1 MNVTSNGRSRHSFHR
16 RRSSYNSKNNKN
28 NSNSSGNKVKVLS
41 GVTACL
47 SGLDSDHK
55 TELHAIIAHLGGEH
69 SGVLDPAVV
78 THLVIDDTEGSVKY
92 GWVQQILADDE
103 RDDDDMTRRWAKSLK
118 IVTSAWIEACANE
131 GRHVDENLYRLKLGD
146 QHHENNHHNN
156 GDHHFATIND
166 NNNKN
171 NKTSAAD
178 DYYNAD
184 NDDGVNDGAYNA
196 QNKLKKSRSLPSEID
211 KNATLEEACDWFI
224 RQQQQNDPYG
234 VQQEQIFSMH
244 SFLLVGFHMDSNNA
258 TAPNTTTTATATSN
272 KNDNTINNIEGG
284 GGGTTKSNNSNNNI
298 DKHKRLH
305 AKLSTLVRNAGGVIY
320 WEPNELT
327 TIVLINDDVDNIE
340 YCDDFNQQ
348 QQQLHH
354 RHQERTHM
362 FQEARVYCQY
372 HPRGPIAVTPRWIL
386 ACLHHGMVIDFPSSF
401 PSPPP
406 IPIPMLPGPSKKRK
420 SVMTVDDN
428 NTNRK
433 SKVAL
438 PNDKSSSKMKYKQS
452 TMFQG
457 DIFVVIRPQ
466 QLPSSLSSG
475 TCLEYTQE
483 EMENTITNAG
493 GLILSKRI
501 LEAIKK
507 DLARKRQQQQQQQQA
522 SHRRRR
528 KTHNDNNNESESIE
542 NSNDKRRY
550 FVVSSGGHSNLH
562 HSKYHPLLGELTKSL
577 QQSLLPTN
585 GADKTDLSSMIEP
598 VSPIWI
604 TSCIQEG
611 YVYNPTQ
618 YPTLF
623 QPQSYHLRLFPK
635 ETKFLVSVTGFV
647 DASRY
652 GIIWMLRSLG
662 AEYTDNLKA
671 KNTHLICCTSVN
683 DENNNHNVVFGGAK
697 YVKAQEWGLHVVT
710 LDWLYHCMRYG
721 YEEGCEDKFLATRFE
736 DKMRNN
742 KKEERNSRD
751 LTVRYSLDTTT
762 LAKEEAPSEKVALRT
777 STTKLEPK
785 SEEGGEDDTDVANFD
800 VDYDD
805 DETTCLPPQMST
817 SIKKEEMKSS
827 DVPVRS
833 WATNDSNENVRA
845 DPVALKEDVIQ
856 TTTSRNSD
864 DDYDAKTTY
873 PSPHRGKRER
883 KGPQASPVNNDST
896 KRFKSAL
903 QTLQSTPTVGT
914 TTSSLSSRRR
924 RGKRDR
930 TPLSQSQLSQQSEE
944 SEGYSPEVETQFT
957 IRIDADIGKGKQGG
971 FYDDNVPLSQENEA
985 LDNGESQ
992 VVWLPFMRR

>member
-1 MNVTSNGRSRHSFHR
+1 MNVTSNGRSRHSLHR
-16 RRSSYNSKNNKN
+16 RRSSYNNGKNKN
-28 NSNSSGNKVKVLS
+28 NNYNNNSSGKVKVLS

-55 TELHAIIAHLGGEH
+55 AELHAIIAHLGGEH

-103 RDDDDMTRRWAKSLK
+103 RDEDDMTRRWAKSLK

-131 GRHVDENLYRLKLGD
+131 GRHVDENLYLLKLLGD
-146 QHHENNHHNN
+146 QHHENNHHN
-156 GDHHFATIND
+156 GDHHFTTINND
-166 NNNKN
+166 NT
-171 NKTSAAD
+171 TSAAAD
-178 DYYNAD
+178 DYDVDNGAD
-184 NDDGVNDGAYNA
+184 AYNT
-196 QNKLKKSRSLPSEID
+196 QSKLKSRSLPSEID

-386 ACLHHGMVIDFPSSF
+386 ACLHHGMILDFPSSF

-420 SVMTVDDN
+420 SIIIVDDN
-428 NTNRK
+428 NTKQK
-433 SKVAL
+433 SKVASA
-438 PNDKSSSKMKYKQS
+438 NDKSSSKMKYKQS
-452 TMFQG
+452 TIFQG

-507 DLARKRQQQQQQQQA
+507 DLARKRQQQQQQQA
-522 SHRRRR
+522 SQRRRRR
-528 KTHNDNNNESESIE
+528 KTHNDSNDESANIE
-542 NSNDKRRY
+542 NSDDKRRY

-585 GADKTDLSSMIEP
+585 GTNKTDLSSMIEP

-721 YEEGCEDKFLATRFE
+721 YEEGCEDKFLAIRLE

-742 KKEERNSRD
+742 KKEERKSRD
-751 LTVRYSLDTTT
+751 LTVRYSMDSTNF
-762 LAKEEAPSEKVALRT
+762 AKEEAPLDKVALKT
-777 STTKLEPK
+777 STAKLEPK
-785 SEEGGEDDTDVANFD
+785 REEEEEDAVANF
-800 VDYDD
+800 DYDD
-805 DETTCLPPQMST
+805 DETACLPPQT
-817 SIKKEEMKSS
+817 ATFKNEEKKGS
-827 DVPVRS
+827 DVRVRS
-833 WATNDSNENVRA
+833 STTNDSNENVRA
-845 DPVALKEDVIQ
+845 DPVAVKQDVIQ

-864 DDYDAKTTY
+864 DNYDAKTAY

-883 KGPQASPVNNDST
+883 RGPQASPVNNDST

-944 SEGYSPEVETQFT
+944 SEESEGYSPEVETQFT
-957 IRIDADIGKGKQGG
+957 IRADADIGKGKQEG
-971 FYDDNVPLSQENEA
+971 FDDDNVPLSQENEA

>member
-1 MNVTSNGRSRHSFHR
+1 MVGSQLFSFNFHKIAAKMNVTSNGRSRHSFHR
-16 RRSSYNSKNNKN
+16 RRSSYNSKNNN
-28 NSNSSGNKVKVLS
+28 NNQSSGKVKVLS

-55 TELHAIIAHLGGEH
+55 AELHAIIAHLGGEH

-131 GRHVDENLYRLKLGD
+131 GRHVDENLYRLKQMKLGD
-146 QHHENNHHNN
+146 QHENNHHNN
-156 GDHHFATIND
+156 GDHHFTTIND
-166 NNNKN
+166 NNN
-171 NKTSAAD
+171 TSAAD
-178 DYYNAD
+178 DYYNVD
-184 NDDGVNDGAYNA
+184 NDDDGVNDDAYNA
-196 QNKLKKSRSLPSEID
+196 QIKLKSRSLPSEID

-258 TAPNTTTTATATSN
+258 TAANTTTATIN

-284 GGGTTKSNNSNNNI
+284 GGGGTTKSNNSSI

-386 ACLHHGMVIDFPSSF
+386 ACLHHGMVLDFPSSF

-420 SVMTVDDN
+420 SVMIVDDN
-428 NTNRK
+428 NTKRK
-433 SKVAL
+433 SKAAL
-438 PNDKSSSKMKYKQS
+438 ANDKSSSKMKFKQS
-452 TMFQG
+452 TIFQG

-466 QLPSSLSSG
+466 QLPSSLSNG

-507 DLARKRQQQQQQQQA
+507 DLARKRQQQQQQQQQQA
-522 SHRRRR
+522 SQRRRR

-721 YEEGCEDKFLATRFE
+721 YEEGCEDKFLAARLE
-736 DKMRNN
+736 DKMGNN
-742 KKEERNSRD
+742 KKVERNSRD
-751 LTVRYSLDTTT
+751 LTNI
-762 LAKEEAPSEKVALRT
+762 AKEEAPLDKVALRT
-777 STTKLEPK
+777 STIKLEPK
-785 SEEGGEDDTDVANFD
+785 SDDDEEDGAAVEKFD

-817 SIKKEEMKSS
+817 IKKEEMKGS
-827 DVPVRS
+827 DVPARS
-833 WATNDSNENVRA
+833 STTNDFNENVRA
-845 DPVALKEDVIQ
+845 DPVATKEDLVQ

-864 DDYDAKTTY
+864 DDYD
-873 PSPHRGKRER
+873 G

-903 QTLQSTPTVGT
+903 GCLQSTPTVGT

-930 TPLSQSQLSQQSEE
+930 TPLSQSQFSQQSEE

-957 IRIDADIGKGKQGG
+957 IRADADIGKGRQEG
-971 FYDDNVPLSQENEA
+971 FDDDNVPLSQENEA

>member
-1 MNVTSNGRSRHSFHR
+1 MNVTSNGRSRHSLHR
-16 RRSSYNSKNNKN
+16 RRSSYNNGKNKN
-28 NSNSSGNKVKVLS
+28 NNYNNNSSGKVKVLS

-55 TELHAIIAHLGGEH
+55 AELHAIIAHLGGEH

-103 RDDDDMTRRWAKSLK
+103 RDEDDMTRRWAKSLK
-118 IVTSAWIEACANE
+118 IVTSAWIEACADE
-131 GRHVDENLYRLKLGD
+131 GRHVDENLYLLKLLGD
-146 QHHENNHHNN
+146 QHHENNHHN
-156 GDHHFATIND
+156 GDHHFTTINND
-166 NNNKN
+166 NNKN
-171 NKTSAAD
+171 SAAGH
-178 DYYNAD
+178 YNVDNGAD
-184 NDDGVNDGAYNA
+184 AYNT
-196 QNKLKKSRSLPSEID
+196 QNKLKSRSLPSEID

-234 VQQEQIFSMH
+234 VHQGQIFSMH
-244 SFLLVGFHMDSNNA
+244 SFLLVGFHMDSKNA
-258 TAPNTTTTATATSN
+258 TAANTTTTTATTNN
-272 KNDNTINNIEGG
+272 KNGSDNVINNIEGG
-284 GGGTTKSNNSNNNI
+284 GGGTTKSNISSNNNI
-298 DKHKRLH
+298 DKHRRLH

-386 ACLHHGMVIDFPSSF
+386 ACLHHGMILDFPSSF

-420 SVMTVDDN
+420 SIMIVDDN
-428 NTNRK
+428 NTKQK
-433 SKVAL
+433 SKVASA
-438 PNDKSSSKMKYKQS
+438 NDKSSSKMKYKQS
-452 TMFQG
+452 TIFQG

-466 QLPSSLSSG
+466 QLPSSLSRG

-507 DLARKRQQQQQQQQA
+507 DLARKRQQQQQQQA
-522 SHRRRR
+522 SQRRRRR
-528 KTHNDNNNESESIE
+528 KTHNDINDESASIE
-542 NSNDKRRY
+542 NSDDKRRY

-721 YEEGCEDKFLATRFE
+721 YEEGCEDKFLAIRLE

-742 KKEERNSRD
+742 KKEERKSRD
-751 LTVRYSLDTTT
+751 LTVRTNF
-762 LAKEEAPSEKVALRT
+762 AKEEAPLDKVALKT

-785 SEEGGEDDTDVANFD
+785 REEEEEEDAVANF
-800 VDYDD
+800 DYDD
-805 DETTCLPPQMST
+805 DETACLPPQT
-817 SIKKEEMKSS
+817 ATIKNEEKKGS

-833 WATNDSNENVRA
+833 STTNDSNENVRA
-845 DPVALKEDVIQ
+845 DPVAVKEDVIQ

-864 DDYDAKTTY
+864 NNYDAKTTY

-883 KGPQASPVNNDST
+883 RGPQASPVNNDST

-957 IRIDADIGKGKQGG
+957 IRADADIGKGKQEG
-971 FYDDNVPLSQENEA
+971 FDDDNVPLSQENEA

>member
-1 MNVTSNGRSRHSFHR
+1 MNVTSNGRSRHSLHR
-16 RRSSYNSKNNKN
+16 RRSSYNNGKHKNNNYN
-28 NSNSSGNKVKVLS
+28 NNSSGKVKVLS

-55 TELHAIIAHLGGEH
+55 AELHAIIAHLGGEH

-103 RDDDDMTRRWAKSLK
+103 RDEDDMTRRWAKSLK

-131 GRHVDENLYRLKLGD
+131 GRHVDENLYLLKLLGD
-146 QHHENNHHNN
+146 QHHENNHHN
-156 GDHHFATIND
+156 GDHHFTTINND
-166 NNNKN
+166 NNKN
-171 NKTSAAD
+171 SAAGH
-178 DYYNAD
+178 YNVDNGAD
-184 NDDGVNDGAYNA
+184 AYNT
-196 QNKLKKSRSLPSEID
+196 QNKLKSRSLPSEID

-234 VQQEQIFSMH
+234 VHQGQIFSMH

-258 TAPNTTTTATATSN
+258 TAANTTTTTATTNN
-272 KNDNTINNIEGG
+272 KNGSDNVINNIEGG
-284 GGGTTKSNNSNNNI
+284 GGGTTKSISSSNNNI
-298 DKHKRLH
+298 DKHRRLH

-386 ACLHHGMVIDFPSSF
+386 ACLHHGMILDFPSSF

-420 SVMTVDDN
+420 SIMIVDEN
-428 NTNRK
+428 NTKQK
-433 SKVAL
+433 SKVASA
-438 PNDKSSSKMKYKQS
+438 NDKSSSKMKYKQS
-452 TMFQG
+452 TIFQG

-507 DLARKRQQQQQQQQA
+507 DLARKRQQQQQQQA
-522 SHRRRR
+522 SQRRRRR
-528 KTHNDNNNESESIE
+528 KTHNDSNDESASIE
-542 NSNDKRRY
+542 NSDDKRRY

-577 QQSLLPTN
+577 QQSLLLTN
-585 GADKTDLSSMIEP
+585 GANKTDLSSMIEP

-721 YEEGCEDKFLATRFE
+721 YEEGCEDKFLAIRLE

-742 KKEERNSRD
+742 KKEERKSRD
-751 LTVRYSLDTTT
+751 LTVRTNF
-762 LAKEEAPSEKVALRT
+762 AKEEAPLDKVALKT

-785 SEEGGEDDTDVANFD
+785 REEEEEEDAVANF
-800 VDYDD
+800 DYDD
-805 DETTCLPPQMST
+805 DETACLPPQT
-817 SIKKEEMKSS
+817 ATIKNEEKKGS

-833 WATNDSNENVRA
+833 STTNDSNENVRA
-845 DPVALKEDVIQ
+845 DPVAVKEDVIQ

-864 DDYDAKTTY
+864 NNYDAKTTY

-883 KGPQASPVNNDST
+883 RGPQASPVNNDST

-957 IRIDADIGKGKQGG
+957 IRADADIGKGKQEG
-971 FYDDNVPLSQENEA
+971 FDDDNVPLSQENEA